1 MSRTAF
7 LPGVEDSAAAIFIR
21 DPEARTIMPLARL
34 QHLYGLTNAE
44 ARLMMALLTDD
55 TLETAAERFR
65 VSKETLRSQLK
76 SLFHKT
82 GTKSQLELLR
92 LGLRGLAIFKQ

>member
-1 MSRTAF
+1 
-7 LPGVEDSAAAIFIR
+7 
-21 DPEARTIMPLARL
+21 
-34 QHLYGLTNAE
+34 
-44 ARLMMALLTDD
+44 MALLTDD

-82 GTKSQLELLR
+82 GSKSQLELLR
-92 LGLRGLAIFKQ
+92 LGLRGLAIFEH